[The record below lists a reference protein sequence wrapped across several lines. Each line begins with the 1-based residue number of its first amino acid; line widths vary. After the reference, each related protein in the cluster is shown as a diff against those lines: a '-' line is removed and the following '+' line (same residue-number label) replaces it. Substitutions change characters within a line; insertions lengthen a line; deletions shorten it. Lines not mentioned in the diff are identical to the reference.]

1 MFQRIRWYTKD
12 KIVSTRVFEQG
23 NVYDYYENITVQ
35 KVTCP
40 ILQDTYHIQEMKD
53 GLHLLMKAHQRDLK
67 KLLHQRL
74 LEWQVL
80 FLRKPP
86 N

>member
-40 ILQDTYHIQEMKD
+40 ILQDTYHI
-53 GLHLLMKAHQRDLK
+53 
-67 KLLHQRL
+67 
-74 LEWQVL
+74 
-80 FLRKPP
+80 
-86 N
+86 